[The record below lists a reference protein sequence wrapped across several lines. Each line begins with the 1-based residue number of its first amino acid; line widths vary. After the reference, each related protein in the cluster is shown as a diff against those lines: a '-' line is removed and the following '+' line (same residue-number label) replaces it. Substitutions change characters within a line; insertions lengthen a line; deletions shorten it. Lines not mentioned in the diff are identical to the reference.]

1 VSGNG
6 VDPDAWLRRV
16 LGAAAA
22 LSAVAVLVI
31 LGALVG
37 SCLPLLR
44 SGDLL
49 AVVTGPW
56 RPYGAVPTFGIA
68 PMILS
73 SAAVA
78 LLAVALAF
86 PTAVGIC
93 SFAHGVGP
101 RRLRRPA
108 LAAVHFMTSV
118 PTVVLGFVSVFL
130 LVPRLRQAFATG
142 PGFCLLAAA
151 ITLAVLV
158 LPTVVLLVHV
168 HLRLVDPGV
177 RLACEA
183 LGLSAAE
190 AQFHVLFPLARRGLV
205 TAAVLGFAR
214 ALGDTLVALMVAG
227 NAPQWPTSPLESVRT
242 LTAHVALVLA
252 TDTAS
257 PEYRSVAVAGLL
269 LFLMTATLTLSIRRL
284 GGSKAGDA

>member
-1 VSGNG
+1 VA
-6 VDPDAWLRRV
+6 PDTWLRRI
-16 LGAAAA
+16 LGAAAT
-22 LSAVAVLVI
+22 LSAAAVLAI

-44 SGDLL
+44 SGDFLE
-49 AVVTGPW
+49 VVTGRW
-56 RPYGAVPTFGIA
+56 RPYGASATFGIA
-68 PMILS
+68 PMILG

-86 PTAVGIC
+86 PAAVGVC

-101 RRLRRPA
+101 RWLRRPV

-118 PTVVLGFVSVFL
+118 PTVVLGFVSMVL

-142 PGFCLLAAA
+142 SGFCLLAAA
-151 ITLAVLV
+151 VTLAVLV
-158 LPTVVLLVHV
+158 LPTVALVIHV

-177 RLACEA
+177 RLACDA

-190 AQFHVLFPLARRGLV
+190 AQAHVLFPLARRGLV

-214 ALGDTLVALMVAG
+214 ALGDTLIALMVAG
-227 NAPQWPTSPLESVRT
+227 NAAQWPTSPLESVRT

-252 TDTAS
+252 TDAAS

-269 LFLMTATLTLSIRRL
+269 LFLLTATLTLSIRRL
-284 GGSKAGDA
+284 GGGDAADA

>member
-1 VSGNG
+1 
-6 VDPDAWLRRV
+6 VDPDNWLRRI

-22 LSAVAVLVI
+22 LSAAAVLAI

-44 SGDLL
+44 SGDILE
-49 AVVTGPW
+49 VVTGRW
-56 RPYGAVPTFGIA
+56 RPYGALPTFGIA
-68 PMILS
+68 PMILG

-86 PTAVGIC
+86 PAALGVC

-101 RRLRRPA
+101 RRLRRPV
-108 LAAVHFMTSV
+108 LAAVHFMTSI

-130 LVPRLRQAFATG
+130 LVPRFRQAFATG
-142 PGFCLLAAA
+142 PGFSLLAAA

-158 LPTVVLLVHV
+158 LPTIVLVVHV
-168 HLRLVDPGV
+168 HLRLVDPRV

-190 AQFHVLFPLARRGLV
+190 AQVDVLLPLARRGLV
-205 TAAVLGFAR
+205 TAAV
-214 ALGDTLVALMVAG
+214 
-227 NAPQWPTSPLESVRT
+227 
-242 LTAHVALVLA
+242 
-252 TDTAS
+252 
-257 PEYRSVAVAGLL
+257 
-269 LFLMTATLTLSIRRL
+269 
-284 GGSKAGDA
+284 

>member
-1 VSGNG
+1 VQ
-6 VDPDAWLRRV
+6 PDAWLRRI

-49 AVVTGPW
+49 EVVTGRW
-56 RPYGAVPTFGIA
+56 RPHGVEASFGIA
-68 PMILS
+68 PMILAS
-73 SAAVA
+73 VAVA

-86 PTAVGIC
+86 PAAVGIC

-101 RRLRRPA
+101 RRLRPLV
-108 LAAVHFMTSV
+108 LAAIHFMTSV

-151 ITLAVLV
+151 IALAVLV
-158 LPTVVLLVHV
+158 LPTVVLVVHV
-168 HLRLVDPGV
+168 NLRLVDPGV
-177 RLACEA
+177 RLACDA

-190 AQFHVLFPLARRGLV
+190 TQLHVLFPLARRGLV

-214 ALGDTLVALMVAG
+214 ALGDTLIALMVAG
-227 NAPQWPTSPLESVRT
+227 NAAQWPTSPLDSVRT

-252 TDTAS
+252 TDTTS
-257 PEYRSVAVAGLL
+257 PEYRSVAVAGLV
-269 LFLMTATLTLSIRRL
+269 LFLLTAMLTLAIRRL
-284 GGSKAGDA
+284 GGREAGDA

>member
-1 VSGNG
+1 VE
-6 VDPDAWLRRV
+6 PDRWLRRV

-37 SCLPLLR
+37 SCVPLLR
-44 SGDLL
+44 SGDFL

-56 RPYGAVPTFGIA
+56 RPYGAAPTFGIA

-78 LLAVALAF
+78 LLAVAFAF
-86 PTAVGIC
+86 PAAVGVC

-101 RRLRRPA
+101 RWLRRPV
-108 LAAVHFMTSV
+108 LAAVHFMTSI

-130 LVPRLRQAFATG
+130 LVPRLRQGLATG

-151 ITLAVLV
+151 IALAVLV
-158 LPTVVLLVHV
+158 LPTVVLVVHV

-177 RLACEA
+177 RLACDA
-183 LGLSAAE
+183 LGLSPVE
-190 AQFHVLFPLARRGLV
+190 TQVHVLFPLARRGLA
-205 TAAVLGFAR
+205 TAAILGLAR
-214 ALGDTLVALMVAG
+214 ALGDTLIALMVAG
-227 NAPQWPTSPLESVRT
+227 NAAQWPTSPLQPVRT

-252 TDTAS
+252 TDAAS

-269 LFLMTATLTLSIRRL
+269 LFLITATLTLSIRRL
-284 GGSKAGDA
+284 GGREAGDA

>member
-1 VSGNG
+1 MEG
-6 VDPDAWLRRV
+6 DAWLRRI

-22 LSAVAVLVI
+22 LSAAAVLTI
-31 LGALVG
+31 LGVLVG

-49 AVVTGPW
+49 EVVTSPW
-56 RPYGAVPTFGIA
+56 HPYGSPASFGIA
-68 PMILS
+68 PMILG
-73 SAAVA
+73 SAALS

-86 PTAVGIC
+86 PAAVGIC
-93 SFAHGVGP
+93 SFAHGVAP
-101 RRLRRPA
+101 RRLQRLV

-130 LVPRLRQAFATG
+130 LVPRFRQAFATG

-151 ITLAVLV
+151 IALAVLV

-168 HLRLVDPGV
+168 HLGQVDPGV
-177 RLACEA
+177 RLACDA

-190 AQFHVLFPLARRGLV
+190 AQIHVLFPLARRGLV

-214 ALGDTLVALMVAG
+214 ALGDTLIALMVAG
-227 NAPQWPTSPLESVRT
+227 NAAQWPTSPLESIRT

-252 TDTAS
+252 TDAMS

-269 LFLMTATLTLSIRRL
+269 LFLLTATLTLSIRRL
-284 GGSKAGDA
+284 GGREAGDA